1 MQEKLIFSN
10 DVDGTDFDRS
20 GSTFSIL
27 KNISTGCFQT
37 VFIIMLRITFSLES
51 LRKQNRPIQLGYKT
65 LLYYTH
71 LTCLLK
77 IMI

>member
-10 DVDGTDFDRS
+10 DVDGTAFDRS

-37 VFIIMLRITFSLES
+37 VFYNNVKDNIFSRVPS
-51 LRKQNRPIQLGYKT
+51 KT
-65 LLYYTH
+65 
-71 LTCLLK
+71 K
-77 IMI
+77 